1 MLNYLLLMFSKL
13 TGVCHGCFEII
24 LREMELIMHLN
35 MNNFFFFFGYMYVRR
50 CENINNNIGLWV
62 VGCSVNSTCFVIK

>member
-35 MNNFFFFFGYMYVRR
+35 MNKFFFFLDICM
-50 CENINNNIGLWV
+50 
-62 VGCSVNSTCFVIK
+62 